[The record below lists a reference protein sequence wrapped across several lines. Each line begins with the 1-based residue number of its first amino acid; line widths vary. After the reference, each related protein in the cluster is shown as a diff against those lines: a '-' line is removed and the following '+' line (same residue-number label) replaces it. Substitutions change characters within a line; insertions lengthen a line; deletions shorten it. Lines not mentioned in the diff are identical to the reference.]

1 VNARSIKD
9 LVQSDR
15 VHRTVYTDPALF
27 ELELDRIFGRA
38 WLVLGHESQ
47 VRGPGDFFTTRMGRE
62 SVIVI
67 RHTDGAVRV
76 LVNRCAHRGARVC
89 EAATGTAREL
99 VCSYHGWTYA
109 TDGSL
114 GGVPRAEG
122 YERAVAETVGGGL
135 ARVPRVD
142 AYRGF
147 LFASLAAGG
156 PSLLEFLGPLRASF
170 DDFVERAPEGEVEV
184 AGGVFKHAYHGN
196 WKLVLENHNDAVH
209 PAFVHASSIWAA
221 REQPAAGAGEYSEIG
236 VRQMLQNGAPWE
248 VWENTGLWVAGYG
261 HSWMGDYHD
270 DSRLVAALD
279 HPAFAE
285 YRAALERRLGRDGAA
300 RALAELRW
308 NSIVYPS
315 SSFMSQ
321 FRQLR
326 IVHPIAVDRTVV
338 HAYSFRLKGAPE
350 RMFHDTI
357 AFANVVNGTASPVLT
372 DDLEVYERTQHGLGE
387 PRAEWVYLGRGH
399 GGDVLVREGTLRGG
413 TGTSEIHVRNQFAAW
428 LEYMTAER

>member
-27 ELELDRIFGRA
+27 ALEMDRIFGRA

-47 VRGPGDFFTTRMGRE
+47 VRNPGDFFTTRMGSE

-67 RHTDGAVRV
+67 RHTNGTVRV

-89 EAATGTAREL
+89 EAATGAAREL

-109 TDGSL
+109 TDGRL
-114 GGVPRAEG
+114 CGVPRGEG
-122 YERAVAETVGGGL
+122 YDRAVAETVGGGL

-147 LFASLAAGG
+147 LFASLAADG

-170 DDFVERAPEGEVEV
+170 DDFVERAPDGEVEV
-184 AGGVFKHAYHGN
+184 AGGVLKHAYHGN

-221 REQPAAGAGEYSEIG
+221 REQPAAGGGAYSEIG

-248 VWENTGLWVAGYG
+248 VWENTGLWGAGYG

-285 YRAALERRLGRDGAA
+285 YRAALERRLGRDGAG
-300 RALAELRW
+300 RVLAELRW

-350 RMFHDTI
+350 QMFRDTI

-372 DDLEVYERTQHGLGE
+372 DDLEVYERTQRGLGE
-387 PRAEWVYLGRGH
+387 TRAEWVYLGRGH
-399 GGDVLVREGTLRGG
+399 RGDVPDRDGTLRGG
-413 TGTSEIHVRNQFAAW
+413 TGTSEIHIRNQFAAW